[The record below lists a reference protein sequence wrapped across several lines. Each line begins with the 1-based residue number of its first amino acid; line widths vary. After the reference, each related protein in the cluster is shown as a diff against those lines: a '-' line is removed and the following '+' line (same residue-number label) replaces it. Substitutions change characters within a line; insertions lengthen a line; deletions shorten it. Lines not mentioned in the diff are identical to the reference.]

1 MGKKRNYTELL
12 KDRRWKEKRDK
23 ILRRDGYK
31 CTVCGSTHDLQV
43 HHTFYYDPPTLPWRY
58 PEDSLLTLCGE
69 CHHKWH
75 CEHEN
80 EIRIRGKK
88 GGKRKKPMRTPRVRK
103 RISISIAELQGER
116 RFRRRVNGEWLVLS
130 VRKEDSVKK

>member
-1 MGKKRNYTELL
+1 MRKKRSYTDLL
-12 KDRRWKEKRDK
+12 KHERWKKKRDR

-43 HHTFYYDPPTLPWRY
+43 HHTFYYDRPTLPWRY

-80 EIRIRGKK
+80 EIRIRGKA
-88 GGKRKKPMRTPRVRK
+88 GGKKKRERK
-103 RISISIAELQGER
+103 RISMSIAELQGER
-116 RFRRRVNGEWLVLS
+116 RFRRRVNGEWIVIT
-130 VRKEDSVKK
+130 VRKEDSIEK